1 MLAGRLGLNFK
12 QLGRIKRD
20 RERKAGEDKQ
30 CREAGKGN
38 RSRGRQLNAAM

>member
-1 MLAGRLGLNFK
+1 MLASRLGLNLK
-12 QLGRIKRD
+12 QLGRKEID

-30 CREAGKGN
+30 CREGEKGN